1 MKTHKN
7 ISSEEILKLTD
18 LAENYNVSELLDNCL
33 CKNSKKTI
41 NILNENNF
49 SLEDCIIIIRSLSNK
64 LKRLQK
70 ILREIKLNKN
80 LDSVIASYKPPIFW
94 KDKDV
99 IKNQINKNDLEN
111 IEDMIF
117 KINDI
122 ELLIKKNSDS
132 AINIM
137 SDFIINS
144 SIQAN
149 N

>member
-1 MKTHKN
+1 MIIDSHCH
-7 ISSEEILKLTD
+7 
-18 LAENYNVSELLDNCL
+18 LDYPGL
-33 CKNSKKTI
+33 Y
-41 NILNENNF
+41 E
-49 SLEDCIIIIRSLSNK
+49 
-64 LKRLQK
+64 
-70 ILREIKLNKN
+70 N